1 MNYIEKKIKIFM
13 IQCQQT
19 LSQRNRD
26 IIQFKDRED

>member
-13 IQCQQT
+13 IQWQQI

-26 IIQFKDRED
+26 IIQFNDRED